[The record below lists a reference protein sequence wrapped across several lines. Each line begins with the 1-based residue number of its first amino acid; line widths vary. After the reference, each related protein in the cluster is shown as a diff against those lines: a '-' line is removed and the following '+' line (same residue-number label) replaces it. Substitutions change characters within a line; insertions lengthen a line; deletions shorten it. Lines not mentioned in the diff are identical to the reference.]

1 MHRTLIPC
9 LALLAGC
16 GGDAT
21 PPGDQ
26 TANTAPSQVDID
38 PVTAAVG
45 GSLTLRVGERALATT
60 GTGRVRD
67 SVVTPSASM
76 VNLTL
81 TGSLDGGTMTQ
92 PRDLWF
98 IIKLD
103 ATKPGTYPLVRYDNM
118 VADQDGSQGWI
129 EIGASRALDLPQ
141 LSPDTGTITLE
152 QIKLAGDGTPKPT
165 RLRGSF
171 EGSFFGDGDDQ
182 HAVSGSFDFAAP

>member
-1 MHRTLIPC
+1 MHRILIPC

-21 PPGDQ
+21 SPTDQ
-26 TANTAPSQVDID
+26 AAGTAPPRVE
-38 PVTAAVG
+38 TATASAAADG
-45 GSLTLRVGERALATT
+45 ALTLRVGERELATT
-60 GTGRVRD
+60 GRVRN

-98 IIKLD
+98 IVKLD

-141 LSPDTGTITLE
+141 LRPDTGSITLE
-152 QIKLAGDGTPKPT
+152 QIEFTDEGSPKPT

-182 HAVSGSFDFAAP
+182 HAVSGSLDFAAR